1 MKVVCARCQA
11 EGRSGLVGEVAPLE
25 DAAVIDGICPEHRL
39 QVDAESD
46 AATADEGDQEGGR
59 GYIRRFERVP
69 VALPV
74 IGQAPQFLGTALR
87 GMARYVGAGGMMLEF
102 PVEVVQGTVLRVI
115 LSTPRGPLEVEGE
128 IVWTSSQSHEGL
140 VRHGLAFREPR
151 DPGFVDL
158 VVGEHQ
164 SGGN

>member
-59 GYIRRFERVP
+59 GYIRRFKRVP

-74 IGQAPQFLGTALR
+74 IGQAPQFQGTELR
-87 GMARYVGAGGMMLEF
+87 GMARYVGAGGMMVEF
-102 PVEVVQGTVLRVI
+102 AVEVVQGTVLRVI
-115 LSTPRGPLEVEGE
+115 FSTPRGPLEVEGK
-128 IVWTSSQSHEGL
+128 IVWTSSHSHGG
-140 VRHGLAFREPR
+140 VIRHGMAFPEPR